1 MPEPKQIYAN
11 NIFDNDKLKRFFL
24 KYRSKEKVLYSFT
37 SENDIINE
45 EKRKSK
51 NNLCMLKYKN
61 ICLNIHTSKF
71 FKYSKWKYDFISD
84 IFISILLF
92 GCLIEII
99 FNFLMDSTY
108 IFYFMFFDIISF
120 MLLFFDIFLF
130 EKYFFDFFIYFTNS
144 LYTWKK
150 IDKDNIIYLI
160 QLFKSLRIIKIYRF
174 VINFIKKHTKEKYK
188 HRNEWNFEKMESMK
202 NRPLKESLKFTNKMH
217 LALIKRYFMSLIF
230 IMLSYIMIEIIYI
243 SKESKSPMNY
253 FIYNLDLI
261 VFDEFYETEFLKA
274 LYFYSAIQKN
284 KRDEEYLI
292 SIKSKRK
299 LKNFINKKEIDI
311 SGINYLLWDFTNLSH
326 NDLLKFVTPS
336 SANQNVE
343 EEIIL
348 DHTIKNINEL
358 RYFETKIYESKDFI
372 FHINIKRYIERTI
385 KNIIILKIFI
395 IIFSF
400 IILFYFTCELNVLL
414 FPIESILK
422 KLKLMK
428 YFYIDIYTYFVCR
441 ILLCIQRNSI
451 RLYYFVILFLGRFLD
466 QLRGQPLVLLRA
478 RPQVLLL
485 VLLRARLQVLLLV
498 LLQVP
503 LQVPIP
509 VRFLVLIFQVASRYI
524 IMIFINLIAEIIH
537 ECCDFYGGTINKNIG
552 DAFLLV
558 WKYQKKEYSN
568 KKMNMFKSPNN
579 NYDEYSEKENINRI
593 CDLAFLSTVQ
603 TLIKLRKSEKI
614 HIFLNN
620 ENMDELIKNNILEL
634 SFGLHF
640 GWAIEGA
647 IGSSYKIDLSYLSE
661 NVNIAS
667 RLQDISKIY
676 KNNIVISG
684 DFYDNMSEKFKNSL
698 RKIDRVTLKGCRN
711 PLNLYTFD
719 ICLNK
724 ITKKVNMENFDAKP
738 HFDVKLLKVFDDIKK
753 KAERKKRKK
762 EVLNLSYN
770 LYEEYAKNDDIKFIK
785 IHYPKDYLEQFKI
798 ALESYLIGKWNES
811 KNILEYLK
819 RNNIFEDEILNQL
832 WNFLSMNNFIAPS
845 DWCGYRKFLQKS

>member
-1 MPEPKQIYAN
+1 MEEN
-11 NIFDNDKLKRFFL
+11 LMKLGTL
-24 KYRSKEKVLYSFT
+24 
-37 SENDIINE
+37 
-45 EKRKSK
+45 
-51 NNLCMLKYKN
+51 ML
-61 ICLNIHTSKF
+61 LG
-71 FKYSKWKYDFISD
+71 
-84 IFISILLF
+84 F
-92 GCLIEII
+92 GEAGAK
-99 FNFLMDSTY
+99 
-108 IFYFMFFDIISF
+108 IIS
-120 MLLFFDIFLF
+120 
-130 EKYFFDFFIYFTNS
+130 
-144 LYTWKK
+144 
-150 IDKDNIIYLI
+150 
-160 QLFKSLRIIKIYRF
+160 
-174 VINFIKKHTKEKYK
+174 
-188 HRNEWNFEKMESMK
+188 
-202 NRPLKESLKFTNKMH
+202 
-217 LALIKRYFMSLIF
+217 
-230 IMLSYIMIEIIYI
+230 
-243 SKESKSPMNY
+243 
-253 FIYNLDLI
+253 
-261 VFDEFYETEFLKA
+261 
-274 LYFYSAIQKN
+274 
-284 KRDEEYLI
+284 
-292 SIKSKRK
+292 
-299 LKNFINKKEIDI
+299 
-311 SGINYLLWDFTNLSH
+311 
-326 NDLLKFVTPS
+326 
-336 SANQNVE
+336 
-343 EEIIL
+343 
-348 DHTIKNINEL
+348 KNINEQERVNL
-358 RYFETKIYESKDFI
+358 L
-372 FHINIKRYIERTI
+372 INGEIVYSV
-385 KNIIILKIFI
+385 
-395 IIFSF
+395 FSF
-400 IILFYFTCELNVLL
+400 CDIRNFTEITEVLK
-414 FPIESILK
+414 EK
-422 KLKLMK
+422 
-428 YFYIDIYTYFVCR
+428 
-441 ILLCIQRNSI
+441 
-451 RLYYFVILFLGRFLD
+451 
-466 QLRGQPLVLLRA
+466 
-478 RPQVLLL
+478 
-485 VLLRARLQVLLLV
+485 
-498 LLQVP
+498 
-503 LQVPIP
+503 
-509 VRFLVLIFQVASRYI
+509 

-684 DFYDNMSEKFKNSL
+684 DFYDNMSEKFK
-698 RKIDRVTLKGCRN
+698 
-711 PLNLYTFD
+711 
-719 ICLNK
+719 
-724 ITKKVNMENFDAKP
+724 
-738 HFDVKLLKVFDDIKK
+738 VFDDIKK